1 MKKNLK
7 NKIALIVVVL
17 LVCLWGIFGIPSGI
31 SGKALLSAMS
41 NRIHL
46 GLDLQGGAHLIL
58 QVQVLQAVD
67 AETDNVEQTLRQ
79 DLKKGNLSY
88 SQVVKPDPLEQD
100 PVTHKTSGKPEVIQI
115 QGTSPAQSSAV
126 SILLQGNKYAN
137 EFDVSG
143 GSDNNWTLTMKPIF
157 ENDLERRT
165 VAQAID
171 TIRDRVDTL
180 GVSEPLI
187 QEYNLGADQI
197 LIELPGISDLDQ
209 VKNVIKSTA
218 RLEIHPIVGDGSG
231 YADEQSALAS
241 VGGALPPDE
250 YIVSCLGEMACGNNP
265 GTVFILERAPVVAG
279 SDFRSAVPTTNSNTG
294 QQQVSFT
301 LTDEA
306 GDKFWDYTSAN
317 VGKYMAVV
325 MGDHVRSNAVIKS
338 AIRDSGVIEG
348 RFSQEEVMELS
359 KLLST
364 GTLPADLYYIE
375 ASTVGATL
383 GADSIREGVT
393 AAVVGVIL
401 VMAFML
407 IYYRS
412 SGINADLAL
421 IFNLIILLGI
431 LGLSSA
437 LSGAS
442 GGGGLTLT
450 LTLPGIAG
458 VILTI
463 GMGVDS
469 NVLIFERIREEIRAG
484 KVASAAVDQGF
495 ARAWVTI
502 IDTHVTTIV
511 SAAILFMFGTGPV
524 KGFATT
530 LTVGLAA
537 NLFTAV
543 FVSRV
548 IFEAHLNKLKP
559 GEMVSI

>member
-7 NKIALIVVVL
+7 NKIALIIAVL
-17 LVCLWGIFGIPSGI
+17 LICLYGIFGIPSGI
-31 SGKALLSAMS
+31 SGKALLSAIS

-58 QVQVLQAVD
+58 HVEVSEAVNE
-67 AETDNVEQTLRQ
+67 ETDNSVQEIQQ
-79 DLKKGNLSY
+79 DLKKANLTA
-88 SQVVKPDPLEQD
+88 SQVYKPDPN
-100 PVTHKTSGKPEVIQI
+100 KPNVIRI
-115 QGTSPAQSSAV
+115 EGTAPAQNDAISS
-126 SILLQGNKYAN
+126 LLGGAKYAN
-137 EFDVSG
+137 EYDISG
-143 GSDNNWTLTMKPIF
+143 GSDNNWTLTMKPVF
-157 ENDLERRT
+157 ESDLDKRT
-165 VAQAID
+165 VDEAIE
-171 TIRDRVDTL
+171 TIRDRVDAL

-187 QEYNLGADQI
+187 QEYGLGANQI
-197 LIELPGISDLDQ
+197 LVELPGISDLDQ
-209 VKNVIKSTA
+209 VKSVIRSTA
-218 RLEIHPIVGDGSG
+218 RLEIHAVDGGPFPSED
-231 YADEQSALAS
+231 AAQQS
-241 VGGALPPDE
+241 VNGALPPNDE
-250 YIVSCLGEMACGNNP
+250 ILPFTGDLGGSS
-265 GTVFILERAPVVAG
+265 GTSYYVIERSSIVAG
-279 SDFRSAVPTTNSNTG
+279 SDFRSAEPGVNSNTG
-294 QQQVSFT
+294 QRTVNFT

-317 VGKYMAVV
+317 IGKDMAVV
-325 MGDHVRSNAVIKS
+325 MGGSVRSVAVIKG
-338 AIRDSGVIEG
+338 AIRDQGLIEG
-348 RFSQEEVMELS
+348 AFSQNEVMELS
-359 KLLST
+359 KLLRT
-364 GTLPADLYYIE
+364 GALPASLNYIE

-393 AAVVGVIL
+393 AAIVGIVV

-407 IYYRS
+407 IYYKG

-431 LGLSSA
+431 MGLSA
-437 LSGAS
+437 AISGAS
-442 GGGGLTLT
+442 GGGGLVLT

-484 KVASAAVDQGF
+484 KAASAAVDQGF

-502 IDTHVTTIV
+502 VDTHVTTIV
-511 SAAILFMFGTGPV
+511 SAAILFIFGTGPV

-548 IFEAHLNKLKP
+548 IFEAHLNKLKA